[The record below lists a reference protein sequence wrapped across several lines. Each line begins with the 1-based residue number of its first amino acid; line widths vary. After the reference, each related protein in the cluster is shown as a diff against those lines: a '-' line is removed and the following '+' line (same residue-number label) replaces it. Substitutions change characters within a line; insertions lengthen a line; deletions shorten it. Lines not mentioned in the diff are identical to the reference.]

1 MEEGEGVAR
10 GGAGVGAAAVDD
22 PVVPA
27 EGAARQLIPPVLSLF
42 TRFRPYL
49 GHFPPVFSRFKSL
62 TRLWCDACRQWVDCS
77 CTSRGCC
84 SGADQNKSGDA
95 LQPLNLDAQLQANFA
110 FDSLYTAKGMRSL
123 TMNRVPGRGDGTN
136 CESEALPL
144 SIRSLLE

>member
-1 MEEGEGVAR
+1 M
-10 GGAGVGAAAVDD
+10 
-22 PVVPA
+22 
-27 EGAARQLIPPVLSLF
+27 
-42 TRFRPYL
+42 
-49 GHFPPVFSRFKSL
+49 
-62 TRLWCDACRQWVDCS
+62 DCS

-136 CESEALPL
+136 CESEALRL
-144 SIRSLLE
+144 SIRSLVGPEVQMAKLSSGTRLSTPTETLRL

>member
-1 MEEGEGVAR
+1 MRFHAKTPGRLVKRPPSILR
-10 GGAGVGAAAVDD
+10 GASSALHCRSNSSSIRA
-22 PVVPA
+22 
-27 EGAARQLIPPVLSLF
+27 PPS
-42 TRFRPYL
+42 P
-49 GHFPPVFSRFKSL
+49 
-62 TRLWCDACRQWVDCS
+62 
-77 CTSRGCC
+77 C

-95 LQPLNLDAQLQANFA
+95 LQPINLDAQLQANFA